1 MTRLSVQ
8 TMLMAQLM
16 RLLGGEEDE
25 EEREEG
31 DEEVEAI
38 KVCFCQLFWGEQ
50 PVLQCFLFSRACS
63 SCCCRSCP

>member
-1 MTRLSVQ
+1 
-8 TMLMAQLM
+8 MAQLV

-38 KVCFCQLFWGEQ
+38 KVEFTNCICRVEQ
-50 PVLQCFLFSRACS
+50 KHECYAGSKIHSPHE
-63 SCCCRSCP
+63 